1 MPPPTLQ
8 KILESSVED
17 MDILQLIPGG
27 VLPND
32 HWHRGT
38 NDRTCSRCRREVPDE
53 DVPLMLWSED
63 GEDMLI
69 YCEACLG
76 DPLAE

>member
-1 MPPPTLQ
+1 MDQ
-8 KILESSVED
+8 E